1 MMRTGLAM
9 IESHEA
15 VVAYVEHIIATAIR
29 TAAGLLTPPAPPA
42 QRRRRRRRRGHA
54 RTPAK
59 RATRRKA
66 RA

>member
-1 MMRTGLAM
+1 MVRTGLAM

-15 VVAYVEHIIATAIR
+15 VVAYVEHIIATAIK

-42 QRRRRRRRRGHA
+42 RKRRRRRRGKPSTA
-54 RTPAK
+54 GK
-59 RATRRKA
+59 RSSRRKA

>member
-1 MMRTGLAM
+1 MIRTGLAM

-15 VVAYVEHIIATAIR
+15 VVVYVEHIIATAIK

-42 QRRRRRRRRGHA
+42 RKRRRRRRGKTSTA
-54 RTPAK
+54 GK
-59 RATRRKA
+59 RSSRRKA